1 MQRSGFF
8 TSQYDEA
15 THSYDREYTAEE
27 FAYYFA
33 KFVQNG
39 VFIKPDTRMQV
50 VTSGNLDM
58 SVNVLPGD
66 AFINGYWYVNDD
78 TENLTLSAA
87 SNVLGRIDRV
97 VIRWDSLTRDIRLAI
112 KQGTPNASPTP
123 PAIIQNDDVFELCLA
138 NINIPAGT
146 SGISSTN
153 IQDTR
158 SDKTLCGYAATLN
171 EDVVTRLENYIDINA
186 KAIAVLEN
194 RVVDI
199 AHGGTGANN
208 ADSAR
213 TNLGLKAA
221 ATRGVTT
228 REAIPDEYPTSEE
241 AEKLVTFGAVQKSID
256 DLYTK
261 VGIDIKTNAVDVD
274 NKISHLYD
282 VLPNVIE
289 SYITTHKAEVVAS
302 LKSELD
308 KHYVKK

>member
-66 AFINGYWYVNDD
+66 AFINGYWYVNDN

-123 PAIIQNDDVFELCLA
+123 PAIIQDDDVFELCLA

-171 EDVVTRLENYIDINA
+171 EDVVTKLENYIDINA

-208 ADSAR
+208 VNSAR
-213 TNLGLKAA
+213 ANLGLKAA

-228 REAIPDEYPTSEE
+228 REAIPDEALTSEE
-241 AEKLVTFGAVQKSID
+241 AAMLITFGAVQKSIT
-256 DLYTK
+256 DLYAK
-261 VGIDIKTNAVDVD
+261 VGTDIRDNATEINSKLSQLRND
-274 NKISHLYD
+274 LYD
-282 VLPNVIE
+282 IIKRYIE
-289 SYITTHKAEVVAS
+289 THKAEVVAS

-308 KHYVKK
+308 KYYVKK

>member
-58 SVNVLPGD
+58 SVNVFPGD

-112 KQGTPNASPTP
+112 KQGTPNTSPTP

-199 AHGGTGANN
+199 AHGGTGAKN

-228 REAIPDEYPTSEE
+228 REAIPDEHPTSEE

-261 VGIDIKTNAVDVD
+261 VRIDIKTNAVDVD
-274 NKISHLYD
+274 DKIIRLYD
-282 VLPNVIE
+282 TLPNVIE
-289 SYITTHKAEVVAS
+289 SYIATHKAEVVAS

-308 KHYVKK
+308 KYYVKK